1 MPEFTRAQTRAIE
14 EDGRTLLVSAAAGS
28 GKTTT
33 LIERIIRSVCRA
45 GHPIPLDR
53 LLVVTFTKAAASE
66 LRLRISRALTEAL
79 AKNGNDPFL
88 ARQAALL
95 PSAKIG
101 TIDSFYLE
109 LVRQNYA
116 ALGLSPNFRIADA
129 GEAALIARAQ
139 METLIDDCYD
149 DRAGNIAGGAEDFAA
164 LVNLLCGTKDDSLAD
179 ILLTLAGKL
188 DAYPRGAAALF
199 DREQEM
205 RAFAAGDF
213 FACPL
218 GARIE
223 REVRD
228 VFLCMK
234 ERYAYVLEVIRAD
247 EKLAVAYDPVF
258 SEDYAGI
265 LRMLDALESGY
276 AAAFDEIR
284 KIAFSRLGSYHPKG
298 DPHPELAFI
307 KSVREDYKAH
317 IKAFLGGWFATDAGA
332 MSACLRDTADA
343 AHKIGSLLCEY
354 ERRARLEKQR
364 RGVCDFSDI
373 TRYALA
379 LVTNADGSDSPLAD
393 AMKNAYDAIYI
404 DEYQDVNAVQD
415 RIFRAIA
422 KPDNRFMVGDI
433 KQSIYGFR
441 GAEAAIFAGL
451 RNAYAP
457 IDQAAAGEAATIF
470 MSENFRCSREV
481 VDFTNLLFARLMP
494 AISPETGYTEGDAL
508 IYAKRGDR
516 FAAPVKLLLCEKP
529 PKDAPDAKR
538 PVEAECIADEI
549 EQLVRYGEKQDGSRI
564 RYGDVALLF
573 RSLKGTAGS
582 CAAVLRARGIPVE
595 TDAGTS
601 LLDAP
606 EIQIL
611 RCLLETIDNPRRD
624 ISLAGVLLSPL
635 CGVRHDCLALLRRR
649 TDGAR
654 LYESIRTYLAEGDE
668 AGIETDADAG
678 SDAAREDR
686 VRLAAFFESLAQF
699 RAMARCMRADELI
712 EEVCERVAFTARV
725 CGTDKLRRAN
735 VERFIEVARGA
746 VSGGRGSL
754 SDFLRYIREVE
765 TDAKSPLAAAK
776 PEGGGN
782 DAVHIMTIHQSKGL
796 EYPVVFLA
804 SAEKAYNTRDADASP
819 IYSAVGGFGM
829 RLRDEGGF
837 CLYDNLVRK
846 SVSLAVRDRNREEE
860 LRLLY
865 VALTRAR
872 ERLYMTAT
880 LTAPD
885 KAIASAEIESRF
897 TSPYVLREKEDFL
910 SLALLAS
917 RGEHAFVET
926 AVVHPGAR
934 RGTAAAAAP
943 VQAADPPAPDAAAL
957 RALNAR
963 LSFRYPHAAR
973 TKIPAKIAVSLLYP
987 DILDDVLATLPV
999 DEERLPPMKDTPRF
1013 LADRQS
1019 DAARRGTATH
1029 LFMQFFDFD
1038 YAAKNGAEAELRRL
1052 LAARFLTPEDAALV
1066 NLPEAE
1072 TFLRSPLFAAM
1083 RTSPRIYREQRFNLR
1098 LCAADFAADPDLRA
1112 ALRDEH
1118 ILVQGVIDCFF
1129 YDANGNITLVDY
1141 KTDRLHGSRAEME
1154 QTLREKHARQL
1165 SYYVKAV
1172 GALCGKPPARVL
1184 LYSLALGDTVAL

>member
-1 MPEFTRAQTRAIE
+1 MPEFTSAQRRAIE
-14 EDGRTLLVSAAAGS
+14 ENGRTLLVSAAAGS

-45 GHPIPLDR
+45 ENPIPLDR

-79 AKNGNDPFL
+79 AKNGSDPFL

-109 LVRQNYA
+109 LVRKNYA
-116 ALGLSPNFRIADA
+116 SLGLSPSFRIADA
-129 GEAALIARAQ
+129 GETALIARAQ

-149 DRAGNIAGGAEDFAA
+149 DHAGDIAGGAAGFAA
-164 LVNLLCGTKDDSLAD
+164 LTDLLCGTKDDNLAD

-199 DREQEM
+199 DREREM
-205 RAFAAGDF
+205 RACAEGDF

-228 VFLCMK
+228 VFLAVK
-234 ERYAYVLEVIRAD
+234 ERYAYALAVIRAD
-247 EKLAVAYDPVF
+247 EKLSVAYDAVF

-265 LRMLDALESGY
+265 LRMLEALEEGY
-276 AAAFDEIR
+276 AAAYAQLRQIG
-284 KIAFSRLGSYHPKG
+284 FSRLGSYRPKG

-307 KSVREDYKAH
+307 KTVREDYKAH
-317 IKAFLGGWFATDAGA
+317 IKAFCSGYFATDAQA
-332 MSACLRDTADA
+332 TADCLVRTADA
-343 AHKIGSLLCEY
+343 AHKIGELLCEY

-379 LVTNADGSDSPLAD
+379 LLTDADGGDSPLAD
-393 AMKNAYDAIYI
+393 TMKDAYDAIYI

-441 GAEAAIFAGL
+441 GAEAAIFAEL
-451 RNAYAP
+451 RSAYAP
-457 IDQAAAGEAATIF
+457 IDKAADGEAATVF

-494 AISPETGYTEGDAL
+494 AVSPETGYTEGDAL

-516 FAAPVKLLLCEKP
+516 FAAPVKFLLCEKP
-529 PKDAPDAKR
+529 PKDSPDAKR

-549 EQLVRYGEKQDGSRI
+549 ENLVRYGEKQDGTRI

-573 RSLKGTAGS
+573 RSLKGAGS
-582 CAAVLRARGIPVE
+582 DCAAVLRARGIPVE
-595 TDAGTS
+595 TDAGTN

-611 RCLLETIDNPRRD
+611 VCLLDTIDNPRRD

-635 CGVRHDCLALLRRR
+635 CGVSHDCLALLRRR
-649 TDGAR
+649 AEGKR
-654 LYESIRTYLAEGDE
+654 LCESIRAYLAED
-668 AGIETDADAG
+668 AADADAADG
-678 SDAAREDR
+678 AAGGAPEEDR
-686 VRLAAFFESLAQF
+686 ARLSAFFADLAQF
-699 RAMARCMRADELI
+699 RAMARCMTAPELI
-712 EEVCERVAFTARV
+712 EEVCERLAFTARI
-725 CGTDKLRRAN
+725 CGADRLRRAN
-735 VERFIEVARGA
+735 TERFIEVARQAAG
-746 VSGGRGSL
+746 SGRGSL
-754 SDFLRYIREVE
+754 AEFLRYIREVE
-765 TDAKSPLAAAK
+765 SDAKAPLAAAK
-776 PEGGGN
+776 PESGGG

-804 SAEKAYNTRDADASP
+804 AAERAYNLRDADTSP
-819 IYSAVGGFGM
+819 IYSADGGFGL
-829 RLRDEGGF
+829 RLRDASGF

-846 SVSLAVRDRNREEE
+846 SVSLAVRDRGKEEE

-872 ERLYMTAT
+872 ERLYLTAT
-880 LTAPD
+880 LTDPD
-885 KAIASAEIESRF
+885 AAIAEAEIESRF
-897 TSPYVLREKEDFL
+897 TAPYVLREKTDFL

-926 AVVHPGAR
+926 CVLRPGKR
-934 RGTAAAAAP
+934 RGATAAAAATP
-943 VQAADPPAPDAAAL
+943 AAALPAPDAAAL
-957 RALNAR
+957 RALSAR

-973 TKIPAKIAVSLLYP
+973 TKIPAKVAVSLLYP
-987 DILDDVLATLPV
+987 DILDDVLSALPI
-999 DEERLPPMKDTPRF
+999 DEEHLPPMKETPRF

-1019 DAARRGTATH
+1019 DAKRRGTATH
-1029 LFMQFFDFD
+1029 LYMQFFDFA
-1038 YAAKNGAEAELRRL
+1038 YAAENGAAAELRRL
-1052 LAARFLTPEDAALV
+1052 VDARFLTPEDAALV
-1066 NLPEAE
+1066 NLPEVEA
-1072 TFLRSPLFAAM
+1072 FLRSPLFAAM
-1083 RTSPRIYREQRFNLR
+1083 RKAPRIFREQRFNLR
-1098 LCAADFAADPDLRA
+1098 LCAADFAADRALRE

-1129 YDANGNITLVDY
+1129 YDDKGNITLVDY
-1141 KTDRLHGSRAEME
+1141 KTDRLHGSRAETE
-1154 QTLREKHARQL
+1154 QKLRETHARQL
-1165 SYYVKAV
+1165 AYYAAAV
-1172 GALCGKPPARVL
+1172 EALCGKPPARVL
-1184 LYSLALGDTVAL
+1184 IYSLALGDTVAV